1 MGGLG
6 RIWGGH
12 GGLWHTDAASFRRV
26 WRRAL
31 KLTAR
36 VKLTLLGG
44 FQAQLGADAP
54 LALPTR
60 KTQALLAY
68 LALPLGQAHSR
79 DKLATLLWGDMPD
92 AQARG
97 NLRHALSRIRKT
109 LPAGARH
116 GLILDGPTVALD
128 PSVVDV
134 DVAQFERL
142 IADGQPPAL
151 EQIGGLYRGD
161 LLAGLALTE
170 RPFEEWLTSE
180 RERLHELAMQGL
192 GRLLTHQQRAGADEP
207 AVQTSLRLLALD
219 PLQEPVHRTL
229 MRLYARLGRREAAL
243 RQYQLCVDA
252 LKRELRTSPEA
263 ETNQLH
269 QEILRSRSSR
279 PDRAPVAG
287 PAGGDPAP
295 GPTADLLAAA
305 VAALPEAPTPT
316 NLPAPTSEL
325 IGRAAALAEVT
336 ELLGVH
342 RLVTLIGA
350 AGIGKTRLGLEVARR
365 LLPDCADGVW
375 VAELAPLA
383 DPGLVPVTVAVALGL
398 TLLAGAESP
407 ERVAAA
413 LGAKRV
419 LLLLDNCEHVIEAA
433 ARMAEALLRA
443 NPHARVM
450 ATSREPLRAP
460 GEYVYRVLPLEVPA
474 EGAEGREAL
483 LNAAAVQ
490 LFVARAQAVEL
501 HFALDA
507 RTAAIAGAV
516 CRRLDGIPLAIEL
529 AAARTAALGLE
540 ELAARL
546 DDRFRL
552 LTGGHRTALPRH
564 QTLRATLDWSYE
576 LLPAI
581 ERTVLRRLA
590 ILVGGFTLEAASAV
604 APAADLGAPEVVDSV
619 TNLAAKSLVV
629 VEATGAVT
637 GYRLLET
644 TRAYALEKL
653 SESGELEQVARRH
666 AEYHRDLLERAEVE
680 WETRPTVEW
689 VAAYGR
695 QIDNVR
701 AALDW
706 AFSPSGDASI
716 GAALTAASVPLWFQ
730 HSLMVEC
737 RGRVERALASLE
749 PRSGRGG
756 RREMQLFAALGVSL
770 MQTKGPAPDTS
781 AAWTTALEIAER
793 LHDIEYQ
800 LRALWGLWHFRVS
813 LGECRA
819 ALALAESFCGRV
831 AGHDNPAELLV
842 GERMVGVSLHYLG
855 DQANARLHLERML
868 SRYVAPAHRSHAIR
882 FQYDQAVA
890 ARMILARILWLQGFP
905 DRARRMADENVED
918 ARAIDH
924 AVSLCYALEAA
935 CLVPLWIGDLPAAER
950 SVAMLLDHSAR
961 HALTV
966 WHARGRCLNGV
977 LLIKRGEGGA
987 GLPLLRDALEE
998 LRETGFV
1005 PHHTALLGTLAQGLA
1020 GRGEIA
1026 QGLATIDEALARSER
1041 DEEYWCIAELLRIK
1055 GELIVQTGA
1064 RGAASAAEEHFQQAL
1079 QWARRQGALSMELRC
1094 ATGLARRWHERGR
1107 TRPARDL
1114 LAPVYGRF
1122 TEGFDTAD
1130 LRAAKALLDH
1140 LG

>member
-1 MGGLG
+1 M
-6 RIWGGH
+6 
-12 GGLWHTDAASFRRV
+12 
-26 WRRAL
+26 

-44 FQAQLGADAP
+44 FQAQLGAGAP
-54 LALPTR
+54 LVLPTR

-68 LALPLGQAHSR
+68 LALPLGQAHPR
-79 DKLATLLWGDMPD
+79 DKLATMLWGDMPD

-97 NLRHALSRIRKT
+97 NLRHALSRIRKS
-109 LPAGARH
+109 LPAGVRP
-116 GLILDGPTVALD
+116 GLVLDGPTVALD
-128 PSVVDV
+128 PSVMEV
-134 DVAQFERL
+134 DVAEFERL
-142 IADGQPPAL
+142 VADGRPPAL

-180 RERLHELAMQGL
+180 RERLHELAIQGL
-192 GRLLTHQQRAGADEP
+192 GHLLTHQQRTGVAEP
-207 AVQTSLRLLALD
+207 AIQTGLRLLALD

-243 RQYQLCVDA
+243 RQYQLSVDA
-252 LKRELRTSPEA
+252 LKRELNTSPEA
-263 ETNQLH
+263 ETTQLY

-279 PDRAPVAG
+279 PDRAAGAG
-287 PAGGDPAP
+287 PAAEDPAP
-295 GPTADLLAAA
+295 GPAPDLLSAA
-305 VAALPEAPTPT
+305 VAALPEPPPM

-325 IGRAAALAEVT
+325 IGREDALAEVT
-336 ELLGVH
+336 ELLGAH

-350 AGIGKTRLGLEVARR
+350 GGIGKTRLGLEVARQV
-365 LLPDCADGVW
+365 LPGFADGVW
-375 VAELAPLA
+375 VAELAPLS
-383 DPGLVPVTVAVALGL
+383 DPGLVPATVAVALGL

-413 LGAKRV
+413 LGTRRV
-419 LLLLDNCEHVIEAA
+419 LLMLDNCEHVIEAA

-443 NPHARVM
+443 NTRVRVM

-474 EGAEGREAL
+474 EGAERREDL
-483 LNAAAVQ
+483 LEAAAVQ
-490 LFVARAQAVEL
+490 LFVARAQAVEQR
-501 HFALDA
+501 FSLDA
-507 RTAAIAGAV
+507 RTAPITGAV

-529 AAARTAALGLE
+529 AAARTATLGLE
-540 ELAARL
+540 ELAAHL

-564 QTLRATLDWSYE
+564 QTLRATLDWSHE
-576 LLPAI
+576 LLSAI
-581 ERTVLRRLA
+581 ERTALRRLA
-590 ILVGGFTLEAASAV
+590 IFVGGFTLEAASAV
-604 APAADLGAPEVVDSV
+604 ATASDLGAPEVVDSV
-619 TNLAAKSLVV
+619 TNLATKSLVV
-629 VEATGAVT
+629 VEGAGAVT
-637 GYRLLET
+637 RYRLLET

-653 SESGELEQVARRH
+653 AESGELEQVARRH
-666 AEYHRDLLERAEVE
+666 AEYYRDLFERAEVE
-680 WETRPTVEW
+680 WETRPTREW
-689 VAAYGR
+689 VATYGR
-695 QIDNVR
+695 QTDNVR
-701 AALDW
+701 TALDW

-737 RGRVERALASLE
+737 RGRVERALASLG
-749 PRSGRGG
+749 PRAGRGG

-770 MQTKGPAPDTS
+770 MQTKGPAPDTT

-793 LHDIEYQ
+793 LDDIEYQ

-819 ALALAESFCGRV
+819 ALALAESFCARV
-831 AGHDNPAELLV
+831 ASSENAAELLV

-855 DQANARLHLERML
+855 DQANARGHLERML
-868 SRYVAPAHRSHAIR
+868 SRYVTPARRSHAIR
-882 FQYDQAVA
+882 FQYDQQVA

-905 DRARRMADENVED
+905 DEALRTAQDNVEG

-924 AVSLCYALEAA
+924 ALSLCYALEAA
-935 CLVPLWIGDLPAAER
+935 CLVPLWIADLPAAER

-977 LLIKRGEGGA
+977 LLIKRGEIGG
-987 GLPLLRDALEE
+987 GLRLLRDALEE
-998 LRETGFV
+998 LGETGFV

-1020 GRGEIA
+1020 SSGEIA
-1026 QGLATIDEALARSER
+1026 QGLTTIDEALARSER

-1055 GELIVQTGA
+1055 AELLLLAGGP
-1064 RGAASAAEEHFQQAL
+1064 GAAAAAEEHFQQAL
-1079 QWARRQGALSMELRC
+1079 DWARRQGALSLELRC
-1094 ATGLARRWHERGR
+1094 ASGLARRWHGRGQ
-1107 TRPARDL
+1107 TGPAREL

-1122 TEGFDTAD
+1122 TEGFGTPD
-1130 LRAAKALLDH
+1130 LRAAKALLDQ

>member
-1 MGGLG
+1 M
-6 RIWGGH
+6 
-12 GGLWHTDAASFRRV
+12 
-26 WRRAL
+26 

-44 FQAQLGADAP
+44 FQAQVGAGAP
-54 LALPTR
+54 LVLPTR

-97 NLRHALSRIRKT
+97 NLRHALSRIRKN
-109 LPAGARH
+109 LPAGVRP
-116 GLILDGPTVALD
+116 GLVLDGPTVALD
-128 PSVVDV
+128 PSVVEV
-134 DVAQFERL
+134 DVAEFERL
-142 IADGQPPAL
+142 VADGRPPAL
-151 EQIGGLYRGD
+151 EQIGALYRGD

-180 RERLHELAMQGL
+180 RERLHELAIQGL
-192 GRLLTHQQRAGADEP
+192 GRLLTHQQRGGAAEP
-207 AVQTSLRLLALD
+207 AIQTGLRLLALD

-252 LKRELRTSPEA
+252 LKRELSTSPEA
-263 ETNQLH
+263 ETNQLY

-279 PDRAPVAG
+279 PDRATVAG
-287 PAGGDPAP
+287 PAGGDPVP
-295 GPTADLLAAA
+295 GPAADLLSAA
-305 VAALPEAPTPT
+305 VAALPEAPSPT

-325 IGRAAALAEVT
+325 IGRADALTEVT

-350 AGIGKTRLGLEVARR
+350 GGIGKTRLGLEVARQV
-365 LLPDCADGVW
+365 LPGFADGVW
-375 VAELAPLA
+375 VAELAPLS
-383 DPGLVPVTVAVALGL
+383 DPGLVPATVAVALGL

-419 LLLLDNCEHVIEAA
+419 LLMLDNCEHVIEAA

-443 NPHARVM
+443 NPHVRVM

-474 EGAEGREAL
+474 EGAEGREDL
-483 LNAAAVQ
+483 LKAAAVK
-490 LFVARAQAVEL
+490 LFVARAQAVE
-501 HFALDA
+501 HFSLDV
-507 RTAAIAGAV
+507 RTAAITGAV

-529 AAARTAALGLE
+529 AAARTATLGLE
-540 ELAARL
+540 ELAAHL

-576 LLPAI
+576 LLSAI
-581 ERTVLRRLA
+581 ERTALRRLA
-590 ILVGGFTLEAASAV
+590 IFVGGFTLEAASAV
-604 APAADLGAPEVVDSV
+604 ATASDLGAPEVVDNV

-629 VEATGAVT
+629 VEVAGAVT
-637 GYRLLET
+637 RYRLLET

-653 SESGELEQVARRH
+653 TESGELEQVARHH
-666 AEYHRDLLERAEVE
+666 AEYYRDLFERAEAE
-680 WETRPTVEW
+680 WETRPTLEW
-689 VAAYGR
+689 VATYGR

-701 AALDW
+701 TALDW

-737 RGRVERALASLE
+737 RGRVERALAGLG
-749 PRSGRGG
+749 PRAGRGG

-770 MQTKGPAPDTS
+770 MQTKGPAPDTT

-793 LHDIEYQ
+793 LDDIEYQ
-800 LRALWGLWHFRVS
+800 LRAVWGLWHFRVS

-831 AGHDNPAELLV
+831 AGSDNPAELLV

-855 DQANARLHLERML
+855 DQANARRHLERML
-868 SRYVAPAHRSHAIR
+868 SRYVTPAHRSHAIR
-882 FQYDQAVA
+882 FQYDQQVA

-905 DRARRMADENVED
+905 DQALRTAQENVED

-924 AVSLCYALEAA
+924 ALSLCYALEAA
-935 CLVPLWIGDLPAAER
+935 CLVPLWIADLPAAER

-977 LLIKRGEGGA
+977 LLIKRGEIGG
-987 GLPLLRDALEE
+987 GLRLLRDALEE
-998 LRETGFV
+998 LGETGFV

-1020 GRGEIA
+1020 GSGEIA

-1055 GELIVQTGA
+1055 GELVMLAGGSGA
-1064 RGAASAAEEHFQQAL
+1064 GPAAEGQFQQAL
-1079 QWARRQGALSMELRC
+1079 DWARRQGALSLELRG
-1094 ATGLARRWHERGR
+1094 ATGLARRWHGRGQ
-1107 TRPARDL
+1107 TGPAREL
-1114 LAPVYGRF
+1114 LAPVYGQF
-1122 TEGFDTAD
+1122 TEGLDTAD
-1130 LRAAKALLDH
+1130 LRAARALLDQ

>member
-1 MGGLG
+1 V
-6 RIWGGH
+6 R
-12 GGLWHTDAASFRRV
+12 
-26 WRRAL
+26 
-31 KLTAR
+31 LTAR

-44 FQAQLGADAP
+44 FQAQLGAGAP
-54 LALPTR
+54 LVLPTR

-68 LALPLGQAHSR
+68 LALPLGQAHPR
-79 DKLATLLWGDMPD
+79 DKLATMLWGDMPD

-97 NLRHALSRIRKT
+97 NLRHALSRIRKN
-109 LPAGARH
+109 LPAGVRP
-116 GLILDGPTVALD
+116 GLVLDGPTVALD
-128 PSVVDV
+128 ASVMEV
-134 DVAQFERL
+134 DVAEFERL
-142 IADGQPPAL
+142 VADGRPPAL

-180 RERLHELAMQGL
+180 RERLHELAIQGL
-192 GRLLTHQQRAGADEP
+192 GRLLTHQQRTGAAEP
-207 AVQTSLRLLALD
+207 AIQTGLRLLALD

-243 RQYQLCVDA
+243 RQYQLSVDA
-252 LKRELRTSPEA
+252 LKRELNASPEA
-263 ETNQLH
+263 ETTQLY

-279 PDRAPVAG
+279 PDRAAVAD
-287 PAGGDPAP
+287 PAGEDPAP
-295 GPTADLLAAA
+295 GPAPDLLSAA
-305 VAALPEAPTPT
+305 VAALPEPPPT

-325 IGRAAALAEVT
+325 IGRADALAEVT
-336 ELLGVH
+336 ELLGAH

-350 AGIGKTRLGLEVARR
+350 GGIGKTRLGLEVARR
-365 LLPDCADGVW
+365 VLPGFADGVW
-375 VAELAPLA
+375 VAELAPLS
-383 DPGLVPVTVAVALGL
+383 DPGLVPATVAVALGL

-413 LGAKRV
+413 LGARRV
-419 LLLLDNCEHVIEAA
+419 LLMLDNCEHVIEAA

-443 NPHARVM
+443 NPHVRVM

-474 EGAEGREAL
+474 EGAEGREDL
-483 LNAAAVQ
+483 LEAAAVQ

-501 HFALDA
+501 RFSLDA
-507 RTAAIAGAV
+507 RTAPITGAV

-529 AAARTAALGLE
+529 AAARTATLGLE
-540 ELAARL
+540 ELAAHL

-576 LLPAI
+576 LLSAI
-581 ERTVLRRLA
+581 ERTALRRLA
-590 ILVGGFTLEAASAV
+590 IFVGGFTLEAASAV
-604 APAADLGAPEVVDSV
+604 AAAADLGAPEVVDSV

-629 VEATGAVT
+629 VEVPGAVT
-637 GYRLLET
+637 RYRLLET

-653 SESGELEQVARRH
+653 TESGELEQVARHH
-666 AEYHRDLLERAEVE
+666 AEYYRDLFERAEVE
-680 WETRPTVEW
+680 WETRPTREW
-689 VAAYGR
+689 VATYGR
-695 QIDNVR
+695 QTDNVR
-701 AALDW
+701 TALDW

-737 RGRVERALASLE
+737 RGRVERALASLG
-749 PRSGRGG
+749 PRAGRGG

-770 MQTKGPAPDTS
+770 MQTKGPAPDTT

-793 LHDIEYQ
+793 LDDIEYQ

-831 AGHDNPAELLV
+831 AGSDNPAELLV

-855 DQANARLHLERML
+855 DQANARRHLERML
-868 SRYVAPAHRSHAIR
+868 SRYVTPAHRSHAIR
-882 FQYDQAVA
+882 FQYDQPVA

-905 DRARRMADENVED
+905 DQALRTAQDNVEA

-924 AVSLCYALEAA
+924 ALSLCYALEAA
-935 CLVPLWIGDLPAAER
+935 CLVPLWIADLPAAER

-977 LLIKRGEGGA
+977 LLIKRGEIGG
-987 GLPLLRDALEE
+987 GLPLLRGALEE
-998 LRETGFV
+998 LGETGFV

-1020 GRGEIA
+1020 GSGEIA

-1055 GELIVQTGA
+1055 ADLLLLAGGP
-1064 RGAASAAEEHFQQAL
+1064 GAAAAAEEQFQQAL
-1079 QWARRQGALSMELRC
+1079 DWTRRQGILSMELRC
-1094 ATGLARRWHERGR
+1094 AVGLARLWHGQGR
-1107 TRPARDL
+1107 IAPAREL
-1114 LAPVYGRF
+1114 LAPVYARF
-1122 TEGFDTAD
+1122 TEGFDTAE
-1130 LRAAKALLDH
+1130 LRAAKAILDQ

>member
-1 MGGLG
+1 M
-6 RIWGGH
+6 
-12 GGLWHTDAASFRRV
+12 
-26 WRRAL
+26 

-68 LALPLGQAHSR
+68 LALPLGQAHPR

-109 LPAGARH
+109 LPAGARP

-134 DVAQFERL
+134 DVAEFERL
-142 IADGQPPAL
+142 VADGQPAAL
-151 EQIGGLYRGD
+151 EQIASLYRGD
-161 LLAGLALTE
+161 LLAGLALAE

-192 GRLLTHQQRAGADEP
+192 GRLLTHQQRAGAAEP
-207 AVQTSLRLLALD
+207 AVQTGLRLLALD
-219 PLQEPVHRTL
+219 PLQEPVHRAL

-252 LKRELRTSPEA
+252 LKRELSTSPEA
-263 ETNQLH
+263 ETNQLY

-279 PDRAPVAG
+279 PDRATVAG
-287 PAGGDPAP
+287 PVGGDPAP
-295 GPTADLLAAA
+295 GPAADLLSAA
-305 VAALPEAPTPT
+305 VAALPEAPSPT

-350 AGIGKTRLGLEVARR
+350 GGIGKTRLGLEVARR
-365 LLPDCADGVW
+365 LLPDFVDGVW

-383 DPGLVPVTVAVALGL
+383 DPGLVPVTVAVALGV

-407 ERVAAA
+407 ERVASA

-419 LLLLDNCEHVIEAA
+419 LLMLDNCEHVIEAA

-474 EGAEGREAL
+474 EGAEGRENL

-507 RTAAIAGAV
+507 RTAAITGAV

-540 ELAARL
+540 ELAAHL

-590 ILVGGFTLEAASAV
+590 IFVGGFTLEAASAV
-604 APAADLGAPEVVDSV
+604 ATAADLGAPEVVDSV

-653 SESGELEQVARRH
+653 TESGDLEQVARHH
-666 AEYHRDLLERAEVE
+666 AEYYRDLFERAEVE
-680 WETRPTVEW
+680 WETRPTLEW

-770 MQTKGPAPDTS
+770 MQTKGPAPDTT

-831 AGHDNPAELLV
+831 ASSDNPAELLV

-882 FQYDQAVA
+882 FQYDQQVA
-890 ARMILARILWLQGFP
+890 GRMILARILWLQGFP
-905 DRARRMADENVED
+905 DQALRTAQDNVED

-924 AVSLCYALEAA
+924 ALSLCYALEAA

-950 SVAMLLDHSAR
+950 YVAMLLDHSAR
-961 HALTV
+961 HALAV

-977 LLIKRGEGGA
+977 LLIKRGEVGG

-1005 PHHTALLGTLAQGLA
+1005 PHHTALLGTVAQGLA
-1020 GRGEIA
+1020 GRGEIV
-1026 QGLATIDEALARSER
+1026 QGLGTIDEALARSER

-1055 GELIVQTGA
+1055 GELIEQTGA
-1064 RGAASAAEEHFQQAL
+1064 PGAASAGEEHFQHAL
-1079 QWARRQGALSMELRC
+1079 QWASRQGALSMELRC

-1107 TRPARDL
+1107 IQPAREL

-1130 LRAAKALLDH
+1130 LRAARALLDH

>member
-1 MGGLG
+1 M
-6 RIWGGH
+6 
-12 GGLWHTDAASFRRV
+12 
-26 WRRAL
+26 

-44 FQAQLGADAP
+44 FQAQLGAGAP
-54 LALPTR
+54 LVLPTR

-68 LALPLGQAHSR
+68 LALPLGQAHAR
-79 DKLATLLWGDMPD
+79 EKLATLLWGDMAD

-97 NLRHALSRIRKT
+97 NLRHALSRIRKN
-109 LPAGARH
+109 LPAGVRP
-116 GLILDGPTVALD
+116 GLVLDGPTVALD
-128 PSVVDV
+128 PSAVEV
-134 DVAQFERL
+134 DVAEFERL
-142 IADGQPPAL
+142 VADGRPSAL
-151 EQIGGLYRGD
+151 EQVGGLYRGD

-180 RERLHELAMQGL
+180 RERLHELAIQAL
-192 GRLLTHQQRAGADEP
+192 GRLLTHHQRAGAAEP
-207 AVQTSLRLLALD
+207 AVQTALRLIALD

-243 RQYQLCVDA
+243 RQYQLCGDA
-252 LKRELRTSPEA
+252 LKRELSTSPEA
-263 ETNQLH
+263 ETSQLY

-279 PDRAPVAG
+279 PDRATVAA
-287 PAGGDPAP
+287 PAGEDPAP
-295 GPTADLLAAA
+295 GPTADLLSAA
-305 VAALPEAPTPT
+305 VAALPEVPSPT

-325 IGRAAALAEVT
+325 IGREAALAEVA

-350 AGIGKTRLGLEVARR
+350 GGIGKTRLGLEVARR
-365 LLPDCADGVW
+365 LLPDFADGVW
-375 VAELAPLA
+375 VAELAPLS
-383 DPGLVPVTVAVALGL
+383 DPGLVPVTVAVALGV
-398 TLLAGAESP
+398 TLLAGAESA

-413 LGAKRV
+413 LGTKRV
-419 LLLLDNCEHVIEAA
+419 LLMLDNCEHVIEAA
-433 ARMAEALLRA
+433 ARMAEAVLRA

-460 GEYVYRVLPLEVPA
+460 GEYVCRVLPLEVPA
-474 EGAEGREAL
+474 EGTEGRENL
-483 LNAAAVQ
+483 LEAAAVQ
-490 LFVARAQAVEL
+490 LFVARSQAGEL
-501 HFALDA
+501 RFSLDA
-507 RTAAIAGAV
+507 RTAAIIGAV

-529 AAARTAALGLE
+529 AAARTATLGLE

-546 DDRFRL
+546 DGRYRL

-564 QTLRATLDWSYE
+564 QTLRATLDWSHD
-576 LLPAI
+576 LLSAI

-590 ILVGGFTLEAASAV
+590 IFVGGFTLEAASAV
-604 APAADLGAPEVVDSV
+604 ATAPDLGALEVVDSV
-619 TNLAAKSLVV
+619 ANLAAKSLVV
-629 VEATGAVT
+629 VEVVGAVT
-637 GYRLLET
+637 RYRLLET

-653 SESGELEQVARRH
+653 TESGELEQVARRH
-666 AEYHRDLLERAEVE
+666 AEYYRDLFERAEVE
-680 WETRPTVEW
+680 WQTRPTLEW

-706 AFSPSGDASI
+706 AFSPNGDASI

-770 MQTKGPAPDTS
+770 MQTKGPAPDTT

-831 AGHDNPAELLV
+831 ALSDNPAELLV

-855 DQANARLHLERML
+855 EQADARLHLERML

-882 FQYDQAVA
+882 FQYDQHVA

-905 DRARRMADENVED
+905 DQALRTAQENVED

-924 AVSLCYALEAA
+924 ALSLCYALEAA
-935 CLVPLWIGDLPAAER
+935 CLVPLWIGDLPTAER
-950 SVAMLLDHSAR
+950 YVAMLLDHSAR

-977 LLIKRGEGGA
+977 LLIKHGEFGG

-1005 PHHTALLGTLAQGLA
+1005 PHHTALLGSLAQGLA
-1020 GRGEIA
+1020 GGGEIA
-1026 QGLATIDEALARSER
+1026 QALATIDEALARSER

-1064 RGAASAAEEHFQQAL
+1064 PGAASATEEHFQQAL
-1079 QWARRQGALSMELRC
+1079 QWARRQGALSLELRS

-1107 TRPARDL
+1107 TRPAREL
-1114 LAPVYGRF
+1114 LAPVYRRF

-1130 LRAAKALLDH
+1130 LRAARALLDH